1 MMSDR
6 GKDLSIFV
14 AIAII
19 ITTLIMGN
27 STMPSYGKKVQFETP
42 FESSTIPA
50 CGDEEVIITGV
61 PNFAFEE
68 KTDKNGNL
76 QSTAEMKYHSIQAVG
91 VSSGTEYNVHEKE
104 KGIIEQEGGDTTFST
119 AIKGSFISKGSDVNT
134 LIKIRL
140 VTSIDENGNAETI
153 VEDVDV
159 KCNG

>member
-1 MMSDR
+1 MR
-6 GKDLSIFV
+6 EGEKDLSIFV

-19 ITTLIMGN
+19 ITTLVIGN
-27 STMPSYGKKVQFETP
+27 FATPSYGKKVRFETP

-61 PNFAFEE
+61 ANFAFEE
-68 KTDKNGNL
+68 KTDKNGNVR
-76 QSTAEMKYHSIQAVG
+76 STAEMKYHRIQAIG

-104 KGIIEQEGGDTTFST
+104 KAIIEQEGGDTTFST

-134 LIKIRL
+134 LVKILL

-153 VEDVDV
+153 VDDVDV
-159 KCNG
+159 KCTG